1 MTDNGTPVNGQQS
14 AGGKRTARVIL
25 GVLAAALIA
34 FCVWAMSVYVQ
45 GGDPLAWATG
55 SAAFQTTADETDQ
68 ATSQDTASLQES
80 PQTTTVTTDDV
91 YTALETL
98 QFDGTDVSLE
108 KDAVHV
114 VLSADGIW
122 VEEASADA
130 PTDMALACAQR
141 SAALATWASEQGVGI
156 PSVTWICEDGSGAVR
171 MAVTMPTDG
180 APTAGDLSTL
190 LSAATGYG
198 ISGNAYAQLD
208 AGDVS
213 QFAGI
218 APTLPDGTAVSI
230 DATVT
235 SAGENLSASDV
246 ATRQKDVGSG
256 TVGVTGSGTSTT
268 SSTGASSLGSS
279 SSSSATGT
287 QSGSGSSDS
296 AVQDAKVRVTVT
308 IDARADGGSSSSY
321 TVSLNPD
328 ATAYDAL
335 VATGASVNARSTAMG
350 VYVAAINGYAEKDQG
365 GESGWKYAVNGSYPN
380 YSAGAC
386 TLSDGDAVTWVYVT
400 SA

>member
-1 MTDNGTPVNGQQS
+1 MSDNGTPANGQQS
-14 AGGKRTARVIL
+14 ASGKRTARVIL

-34 FCVWAMSVYVQ
+34 FCVWAMSVYAQ
-45 GGDPLAWATG
+45 GGDPLAWVTG

-68 ATSQDTASLQES
+68 TTSQDTASSQEA

-91 YTALETL
+91 YTALASL

-108 KDAVHV
+108 KDAAHV
-114 VLSADGIW
+114 VLSAEGIW

-171 MAVTMPTDG
+171 MAVTMRTDG
-180 APTAGDLSTL
+180 APTTGALPAL

-208 AGDVS
+208 TDDVS

-246 ATRQKDVGSG
+246 ATRQRDVSS
-256 TVGVTGSGTSTT
+256 VLAGVTGTS
-268 SSTGASSLGSS
+268 ASSDAGSS
-279 SSSSATGT
+279 SSTIGT
-287 QSGSGSSDS
+287 QPGGSSGSTTT
-296 AVQDAKVRVTVT
+296 QDAKVRVTVT
-308 IDARADGGSSSSY
+308 IDARADGGSTSSY
-321 TVSLNPD
+321 TVSLNPG

>member
-1 MTDNGTPVNGQQS
+1 MSDNGTPANGQQS
-14 AGGKRTARVIL
+14 ASGKRTARVIL

-34 FCVWAMSVYVQ
+34 FCVWAMSVYAQ
-45 GGDPLAWATG
+45 GGDPLAWVTG

-68 ATSQDTASLQES
+68 TTSQDTASSQEA

-91 YTALETL
+91 YTALASL

-108 KDAVHV
+108 KDAAHV
-114 VLSADGIW
+114 VLSAEGIW

-171 MAVTMPTDG
+171 MAVTMRTDG
-180 APTAGDLSTL
+180 APTTGALPAL

-208 AGDVS
+208 TDDVS

-246 ATRQKDVGSG
+246 ATRQRDVSS
-256 TVGVTGSGTSTT
+256 VLAGVTGTS
-268 SSTGASSLGSS
+268 ASSDAGSS
-279 SSSSATGT
+279 SSTIGT
-287 QSGSGSSDS
+287 QPGGSSGSTTT
-296 AVQDAKVRVTVT
+296 QDAKVRVTVT

-321 TVSLNPD
+321 TVSLNPG

>member
-1 MTDNGTPVNGQQS
+1 MSDNGTPTNGQQS
-14 AGGKRTARVIL
+14 AGGKRTVRVIL
-25 GVLAAALIA
+25 AALAAALIA
-34 FCVWAMSVYVQ
+34 FCVWAMSVYAQ

-55 SAAFQTTADETDQ
+55 SAAFQTTAGEMDQ
-68 ATSQDTASLQES
+68 ATSQDTASSREA
-80 PQTTTVTTDDV
+80 PQTATITTDDV
-91 YTALETL
+91 YAALASL
-98 QFDGTDVSLE
+98 KFGGTDVSLE
-108 KDAVHV
+108 KDAAHV

-141 SAALATWASEQGVGI
+141 SAAFATWASEQGVGI
-156 PSVTWICEDGSGAVR
+156 PNVTWICEDGSGAVR

-180 APTAGDLSTL
+180 VPTAGDLATL

-198 ISGNAYAQLD
+198 ICGNAYAQLD
-208 AGDVS
+208 TGDVP
-213 QFAGI
+213 QFAGT

-235 SAGENLSASDV
+235 SAGENLSSSDV
-246 ATRQKDVGSG
+246 AMRQKDVSSG
-256 TVGVTGSGTSTT
+256 TAGVNG
-268 SSTGASSLGSS
+268 TGASSDTGS

-287 QSGSGSSDS
+287 QSGSGSSGS
-296 AVQDAKVRVTVT
+296 AAQDAKVRVTVT

-321 TVSLNPD
+321 AVSLNPG

-350 VYVAAINGYAEKDQG
+350 VYVAAVNGYAEKDQG

>member
-1 MTDNGTPVNGQQS
+1 MSDNGTPTNGQQS

-25 GVLAAALIA
+25 AVLAAALIA
-34 FCVWAMSVYVQ
+34 FCVWAMSVYAQ

-55 SAAFQTTADETDQ
+55 STAFQTTADETDQ
-68 ATSQDTASLQES
+68 ATSQDAASSQEA

-91 YTALETL
+91 YTALASL

-108 KDAVHV
+108 KDAAHV

-141 SAALATWASEQGVGI
+141 ATALATWASEQGVGI
-156 PSVTWICEDGSGAVR
+156 PSITWICEDGSGAVR
-171 MAVTMPTDG
+171 MAVIMPSDG
-180 APTAGDLSTL
+180 APTTGDLSAL
-190 LSAATGYG
+190 LSATTGYG

-208 AGDVS
+208 AGDIP
-213 QFAGI
+213 QFAGT

-230 DATVT
+230 DAAAT
-235 SAGENLSASDV
+235 SAGENLSATDV
-246 ATRQKDVGSG
+246 ATRQKDVSTG
-256 TVGVTGSGTSTT
+256 TVGVTGSGTSNT
-268 SSTGASSLGSS
+268 SGSGASSSGSS

-287 QSGSGSSDS
+287 QSGSGSSSSS
-296 AVQDAKVRVTVT
+296 AQDAKVRVTVT

-321 TVSLNPD
+321 TVSLNPG

-335 VATGASVNARSTAMG
+335 VATGVSVNARSTAMG

-365 GESGWKYAVNGSYPN
+365 GESGWKYAVNGGYPN

-386 TLSDGDAVTWVYVT
+386 TLSDSDAVTWVYVT

>member
-55 SAAFQTTADETDQ
+55 SAAFQTAADETDQ

-80 PQTTTVTTDDV
+80 PQTTTVATDDV
-91 YTALETL
+91 YAALASL

-141 SAALATWASEQGVGI
+141 SAALATWASGQGVGI
-156 PSVTWICEDGSGAVR
+156 PCVTWICEDGSGAVR
-171 MAVTMPTDG
+171 MAITMPTDG
-180 APTAGDLSTL
+180 APTTGDLSAL
-190 LSAATGYG
+190 LSATTGYG

-208 AGDVS
+208 TGDVS

-230 DATVT
+230 DAAVT

-246 ATRQKDVGSG
+246 ATRQKDVSSG

-268 SSTGASSLGSS
+268 SGSGASSSGSS

-287 QSGSGSSDS
+287 QSGSGSSNS
-296 AVQDAKVRVTVT
+296 AAQDAKVRVTVT

-321 TVSLNPD
+321 TVSLNPGS
-328 ATAYDAL
+328 TAYDAL

-350 VYVAAINGYAEKDQG
+350 VYVAAVNGYAEKDQG

-380 YSAGAC
+380 YSAGVC